1 MTGGETL
8 VWAYCR
14 AGGSQFRRRPPLITP
29 PIGEILRQFTPSLD
43 VISLFLC

>member
-29 PIGEILRQFTPSLD
+29 PSVKFFDSLPPP
-43 VISLFLC
+43 